1 MITTLRMKP
10 RFCFILIA
18 ALYGAALAPALN
30 AADFLFVWDPSPDPS
45 VTAYGIY
52 QRSGELP
59 YQKIAEVR
67 VQDLDDP
74 AHPSYR
80 VTGLGDGATF
90 WFAATAI
97 SVSDSESDFSN
108 QTCITVNG
116 QVVECTENDENS
128 AAILVSCFISAAGE
142 RSSQRPAGR

>member
-1 MITTLRMKP
+1 MKP

-18 ALYGAALAPALN
+18 ALCGITLSPAID
-30 AADFLFVWDPSPDPS
+30 AADFLFVWGPSPDPS
-45 VTAYGIY
+45 VSAYGIY
-52 QRSGELP
+52 QRSGDSP
-59 YQKIAEVR
+59 YQKIDEVR

-90 WFAATAI
+90 WFAVTAI
-97 SVSDSESDFSN
+97 SVSDSESDFGN

-128 AAILVSCFISAAGE
+128 AAILVSCFISAAGG
-142 RSSQRPAGR
+142 RISQNPADR

>member
-1 MITTLRMKP
+1 MKTLSMKP

-18 ALYGAALAPALN
+18 ALCAITLSPSID

-45 VTAYGIY
+45 VSAYGIY
-52 QRSGELP
+52 QRSGDSP
-59 YQKIAEVR
+59 YQKIDEVR

-90 WFAATAI
+90 WFAVTAI
-97 SVSDSESDFSN
+97 SASDSESDFAN

-116 QVVECTENDENS
+116 QVVECTEDDENS
-128 AAILVSCFISAAGE
+128 AAIIVSCFIGAAGE
-142 RSSQRPAGR
+142 RISQQAAGR